1 AHIRAS
7 TVIYLS
13 LSSSGGDPTVV
24 VPLSELSQ
32 ERDLVDG
39 DRIGDYFLRLR
50 PGCPQGVPVPQAAL
64 SMLLDD
70 GIGNPMAAG
79 TDLLPIDAS
88 DNITTG
94 GFRPSSVLAV
104 GARPPSPLF
113 DLPNVPKHWPDAT
126 GMFPTGHG
134 ITVRGVQDKCSGDAS
149 FALQVTSPRGGAAVA
164 RVLFQ
169 GESRAGGRGGFP
181 VRYRDAGVAF
191 EVQATGGAN
200 EFELDPISLTGSA
213 GGATPASVE
222 VDWGDG
228 TVQAYVA
235 PGFAA
240 PAGYVHAYAGPG
252 EYRVRV
258 TVQPGNVSATKTVSV
273 P

>member
-1 AHIRAS
+1 MAS
-7 TVIYLS
+7 FVMKTQLPPYLRDWQEIIEGHAREYGLDFFEVIY
-13 LSSSGGDPTVV
+13 
-24 VPLSELSQ
+24 EK
-32 ERDLVDG
+32 
-39 DRIGDYFLRLR
+39 
-50 PGCPQGVPVPQAAL
+50 
-64 SMLLDD
+64 LDFD
-70 GIGNPMAAG
+70 TMNQI
-79 TDLLPIDAS
+79 AS
-88 DNITTG
+88 Y
-94 GFRPSSVLAV
+94 
-104 GARPPSPLF
+104 
-113 DLPNVPKHWPDAT
+113 
-126 GMFPTGHG
+126 
-134 ITVRGVQDKCSGDAS
+134 
-149 FALQVTSPRGGAAVA
+149 
-164 RVLFQ
+164 
-169 GESRAGGRGGFP
+169 GGFP